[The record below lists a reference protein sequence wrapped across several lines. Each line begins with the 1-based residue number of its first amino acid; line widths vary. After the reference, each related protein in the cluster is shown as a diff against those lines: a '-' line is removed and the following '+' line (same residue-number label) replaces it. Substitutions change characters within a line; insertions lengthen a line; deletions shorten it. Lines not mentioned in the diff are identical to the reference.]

1 MSLAETKKVC
11 CRTAY
16 TSLALTVTSPREV
29 RLLGEILCSDRK
41 VLVVVHSRATN
52 DQFLFYQDA
61 YLREASGYV
70 EDYGQDEKGRN
81 YLVVSPTIFHPH
93 GGGQKGDRG
102 QLFFA
107 DDAQARELG
116 VEEGVEI
123 LDARYSGGG
132 VRHVLI
138 DSLALGPKLCHA
150 DGAKVRLVINWN
162 FRQSQMR
169 LHSSAHV
176 LHLFIE
182 QVLGRAVEFPRTSD
196 LLEDY
201 GLNRYEIPN
210 LLDQDQF
217 AMVLEKSN
225 VFVAEDH
232 PIETGY
238 DDSPGASPGAR
249 LWKCGGWTIPCG
261 GTHPVSTA
269 FIGCISGQLSTR
281 RGRTSITF
289 SASYISA

>member
-1 MSLAETKKVC
+1 MGL
-11 CRTAY
+11 RILG
-16 TSLALTVTSPREV
+16 LALTVTSPREV
-29 RLLGEILCSDRK
+29 RVHGEILRSDRK
-41 VLVVVHSRATN
+41 VFVVVHSHVTN
-52 DQFLFYQDA
+52 NEFLFYQDA

-102 QLFFA
+102 RLFFA

-132 VRHVLI
+132 GVRHVLT
-138 DSLALGPKLCHA
+138 DSLALGPKLAHA
-150 DGAKVRLVINWN
+150 NGAEVRLVLNWD
-162 FRQSQMR
+162 FRQAQMR
-169 LHSSAHV
+169 LHSSAHI
-176 LHLFIE
+176 LHLCIE
-182 QVLGRAVEFPRTSD
+182 HVLGRAVEFPRTSD

-210 LLDQDQF
+210 LLNQDQF

-232 PIETGY
+232 RIETSY
-238 DDSPGASPGAR
+238 DESPGARPGAR
-249 LWKCGGWTIPCG
+249 LWMSGGWTIPCG

-269 FIGCISGQLSTR
+269 FIGRISGQLSTR

-289 SASYISA
+289 SASK